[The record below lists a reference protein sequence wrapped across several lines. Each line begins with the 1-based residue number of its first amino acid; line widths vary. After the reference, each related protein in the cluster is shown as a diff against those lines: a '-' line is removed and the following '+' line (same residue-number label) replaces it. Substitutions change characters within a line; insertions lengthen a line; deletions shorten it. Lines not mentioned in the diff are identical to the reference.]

1 MKAAFF
7 VLAVAALAR
16 DAAAGVV
23 PRAVTVTGT
32 PEGFAHGTTGGGS
45 ATPAIP
51 SSVAQLKQW
60 LMDDVAR
67 VIVLDKE

>member
-1 MKAAFF
+1 MKATYF
-7 VLAVAALAR
+7 VLAIAALAS
-16 DAAAGVV
+16 DAAAVV
-23 PRAVTVTGT
+23 LPRTTTVTGT
-32 PEGFAHGTTGGGS
+32 PEGFGAGTTGGGS

-51 SSVAQLKQW
+51 SSVAQLKEW